1 MITRG
6 SIICQEKKVIRKGME
21 NPAINAY
28 LMENKSHVPLGRR
41 IATVRIVRVAFKF
54 RIMRAIKIVTPAHRI
69 REYRIEK
76 LRR

>member
-6 SIICQEKKVIRKGME
+6 IIICQKKKVIRKGTE
-21 NPAINAY
+21 NPATSAY
-28 LMENKSHVPLGRR
+28 LMENKSQVPLGRR
-41 IATVRIVRVAFKF
+41 KATVRIVRVAFKF
-54 RIMRAIKIVTPAHRI
+54 RIMRANKIVTPTHRI

>member
-6 SIICQEKKVIRKGME
+6 IIICQEKKAKRKE
-21 NPAINAY
+21 REKPATNAY
-28 LMENKSHVPLGRR
+28 LMENKSHVPPRRR
-41 IATVRIVRVAFKF
+41 IATVRIVRVAFKL
-54 RIMRAIKIVTPAHRI
+54 RMMRATRIVTPTHRI